1 MQAVEAY
8 RLLRREACSG
18 LLLGSEG
25 EHGLATARY
34 VFNEPS
40 IPIRYGLWTS
50 SETLQQM
57 AADSSSWT

>member
-40 IPIRYGLWTS
+40 IPIRYGL
-50 SETLQQM
+50 
-57 AADSSSWT
+57 